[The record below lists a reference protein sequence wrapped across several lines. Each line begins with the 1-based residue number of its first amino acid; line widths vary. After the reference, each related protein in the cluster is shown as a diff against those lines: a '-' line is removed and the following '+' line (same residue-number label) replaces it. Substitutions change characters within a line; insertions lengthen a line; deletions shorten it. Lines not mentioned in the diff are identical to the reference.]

1 MYIYP
6 ANLQAKPMLFLWEL
20 RNLAVILGTAILAVL
35 SVSQLGFTP
44 PVFIVAIYAFLTIRF
59 EDYSIMDFL
68 MNACKFFLFRQQ
80 IFMWRFGECFLQG
93 SGQNARKRRNQP
105 AGS

>member
-6 ANLQAKPMLFLWEL
+6 SNLRAKPMLWLWEL
-20 RNLAVILGTAILAVL
+20 RDLFVLVALAIIAVL

-44 PVFIVAIYAFLTIRF
+44 PIIFTAVYAFLTIRF

-68 MNACKFFLFRQQ
+68 TNACKFFLLRQQ
-80 IFMWRFGECFLQG
+80 KYSWRCGECLSQT
-93 SGQNARKRRNQP
+93 SGNRKNRLVD
-105 AGS
+105 

>member
-6 ANLQAKPMLFLWEL
+6 SNLRAKPMMWLWEL
-20 RNLAVILGTAILAVL
+20 RDLFILVAAAILAVL

-44 PVFIVAIYAFLTIRF
+44 PIIFVAVYAFLTIRF

-68 MNACKFFLFRQQ
+68 TNACKFFMFKQRVYK
-80 IFMWRFGECFLQG
+80 WRCEPCFLPS
-93 SGQNARKRRNQP
+93 SGRISRKRKNQHD
-105 AGS
+105 G

>member
-6 ANLQAKPMLFLWEL
+6 SNLRAKPMMWLWEL
-20 RNLAVILGTAILAVL
+20 RDLFILVAAAIIAVL

-44 PVFIVAIYAFLTIRF
+44 PIIFVAVYAFLTIRF

-68 MNACKFFLFRQQ
+68 TNACKFFLFKQRVYR
-80 IFMWRFGECFLQG
+80 WRYGECSLQN
-93 SGQNARKRRNQP
+93 SGKISRKRKSQR
-105 AGS
+105 AG

>member
-6 ANLQAKPMLFLWEL
+6 SNLRAKPMMWLWEL
-20 RNLAVILGTAILAVL
+20 RDLFILVAAAIIAVL

-44 PVFIVAIYAFLTIRF
+44 PIIFVAVYAFLTIRF

-68 MNACKFFLFRQQ
+68 TNAFKFFMFKQRVYK
-80 IFMWRFGECFLQG
+80 WRCGECHLQT
-93 SGQNARKRRNQP
+93 SGRISRKRKNQHV
-105 AGS
+105 G

>member
-6 ANLQAKPMLFLWEL
+6 SNLRAKPMMWLWEL
-20 RNLAVILGTAILAVL
+20 RDLVIIVGSAILAVL

-44 PVFIVAIYAFLTIRF
+44 PIIFVAVYAFLTVRF

-68 MNACKFFLFRQQ
+68 VNACKFFLFKQQ
-80 IFMWRFGECFLQG
+80 LFRWRCGECFLKD
-93 SGQNARKRRNQP
+93 SKKKSRKRKNQH
-105 AGS
+105 AG